1 MTPDPDNEL
10 QADTLPTPPV
20 TAAEPVAE
28 PAAAAPVSAAPVAD
42 PVIDLPHAIARL
54 PKTDPARFSVRHIG
68 AGYDRSEVDAFLAE
82 LNAAIDTVRD
92 AAERDRRE
100 VDALRAENAR
110 LSSSA
115 DAKLDED
122 VTLGAVD
129 LLSQAQTIAD
139 RAVADAEQYARDLVL
154 AAREEYRDVLE
165 RAARAE
171 EAHAVAGAPAPAAAS
186 HASMPE
192 IEYVRT
198 YAKVAQVQLRSV
210 LEALTEQVDRL
221 GDLPHPEGRTTSAT
235 PAAVVDDRELVDE
248 EPDWLPAVP
257 PEPAIQRQTYIKP

>member
-1 MTPDPDNEL
+1 MTPDPENEL
-10 QADTLPTPPV
+10 QPDALSTPPP
-20 TAAEPVAE
+20 APDPVA
-28 PAAAAPVSAAPVAD
+28 VV
-42 PVIDLPHAIARL
+42 DLAHAIARL
-54 PKTDPARFSVRHIG
+54 PKTDPAKFTVRHIG
-68 AGYDRSEVDAFLAE
+68 AGYDRSEIDEFLAE
-82 LNAAIDTVRD
+82 LNEAIDTVRD
-92 AAERDRRE
+92 AAEHDRRE
-100 VDALRAENAR
+100 IDALRAENAR
-110 LSSSA
+110 LSSTA
-115 DAKLDED
+115 EAKHDEE

-171 EAHAVAGAPAPAAAS
+171 EAHAVAGATAPDAAA
-186 HASMPE
+186 HGSMPE

-210 LEALTEQVDRL
+210 LEALAEQVDRL
-221 GDLPHPEGRTTSAT
+221 GTLPHPDGAPASGA
-235 PAAVVDDRELVDE
+235 PAAVVDDHDVIDD